1 MQLIKFIKFILYDRQ
16 IYTVTLREEYRL
28 ANKGVP
34 QGDFFIHCFTLFM
47 KKDILKSV
55 KVFEF
60 ADDLGVYSSFSRLS
74 KCRNTIEK
82 AVNKII
88 EYLSEIGLELAPQKT
103 VLVLFNNQAIK
114 PGQTEIKIDNY
125 IIKSNAKVRFL
136 GITFDYNFF

>member
-1 MQLIKFIKFILYDRQ
+1 MQNHNR
-16 IYTVTLREEYRL
+16 
-28 ANKGVP
+28 
-34 QGDFFIHCFTLFM
+34 
-47 KKDILKSV
+47 KS
-55 KVFEF
+55 
-60 ADDLGVYSSFSRLS
+60 
-74 KCRNTIEK
+74 C
-82 AVNKII
+82 NKII